1 MGEVDINLVSVLV
14 AALAGFVV
22 GGLWYSPFLF
32 ANQWILAANV
42 TQEQVDGSNKGKV
55 FGLTFVFLLIIA
67 YCLAAFLAAPEVTVA
82 TGALYGFLTGFGW
95 MFFAIAVIAQ
105 FEQRSWSYILIN
117 GGYWTVT
124 MILMGAI
131 IGGWPA

>member
-32 ANQWILAANV
+32 ANQWMLAANV

-95 MFFAIAVIAQ
+95 MFFACP
-105 FEQRSWSYILIN
+105 EELP
-117 GGYWTVT
+117 
-124 MILMGAI
+124 GAECALKSQI
-131 IGGWPA
+131 RMESAGSVPSEAPP